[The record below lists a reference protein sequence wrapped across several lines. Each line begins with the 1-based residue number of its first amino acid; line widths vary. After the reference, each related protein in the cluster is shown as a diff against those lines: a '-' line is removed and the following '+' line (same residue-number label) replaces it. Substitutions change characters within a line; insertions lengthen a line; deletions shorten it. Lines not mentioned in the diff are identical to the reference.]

1 MTTRTSAC
9 RQTHRKGFT
18 LVELLVVIVIIVILV
33 GLLVPALS
41 GARKAAKKAATRS
54 QMQSFL
60 AACAAFKADKQRQPG
75 IVPTDFL
82 GLPDNDARNNLGFG
96 LTMMQ
101 SAIIDLAGGVVR
113 SGPTADTDPGS
124 DTQVQLRYPF
134 STAQIRVVV
143 DHTRVGAP
151 DGPQYINLSRD
162 AFGIVQGRVN
172 GNAELRVGPDGRP
185 VAGSRPLAY
194 IPELVDSDGIPI
206 LMWQQDNLASAD
218 ADMSAMF
225 SVNGSGTPPG
235 ATPRPKFTWAA
246 NSGVLTSSRLGKK
259 LANQAEKSLM
269 GQVSGNIPGG
279 GARTQAKKDEIMS
292 AMTALLGNPQFPIN
306 RPAPPP
312 DVGTVNTENPQGIV
326 YPGAARGEIVLHAA
340 GADNVFF
347 SRPASKNG
355 GDSYVVYSPSGTTS
369 TTSGRN
375 EYLVEDFDD
384 FTEAQ

>member
-9 RQTHRKGFT
+9 RQTQSKGFT

-75 IVPTDFL
+75 VIPTDFL
-82 GLPDNDARNNLGFG
+82 GLPDNNPQSPLGWG

-101 SAIIDLAGGVVR
+101 SAVIDLAGGVVR
-113 SGPTADTDPGS
+113 SGPTADVDPGIDS
-124 DTQVQLRYPF
+124 QVQLRYPF
-134 STAQIRVVV
+134 STAQFRVVV

-162 AFGIVQGRVN
+162 AFAITQGRIH
-172 GNAELRVGPDGRP
+172 GNSELRLGADGRP

-194 IPELVDSDGIPI
+194 IPELVDSDGMPV
-206 LMWQQDNLASAD
+206 LMWQQDNLAAAD
-218 ADMSAMF
+218 ADMAAMY
-225 SVNGSGTPPG
+225 SVRGTGTPPG

-246 NSGVLTSSRLGKK
+246 NAGLLTASRLGKK
-259 LANQAEKSLM
+259 LANQAEQTLL
-269 GQVSGNIPGG
+269 GQNAGTGPAAGR
-279 GARTQAKKDEIMS
+279 GATQDQILTS
-292 AMTALLGNPQFPIN
+292 MTALLGNPQFAIN

-326 YPGAARGEIVLHAA
+326 YPGAAKGEIVLHAA
-340 GADNVFF
+340 GADNKYLG
-347 SRPASKNG
+347 RPNSNRSGTPYA
-355 GDSYVVYSPSGTTS
+355 VYSPSGTTS
-369 TTSGRN
+369 TSGSRA
-375 EYLVEDFDD
+375 EYLIDDFDD